1 MWTGVPSSD
10 TLNIKKTEF
19 EVAELQQ
26 MTDPILFI
34 EKTIDQYKDLN
45 IEMVREAFEEVKAE
59 MRRIEEEKGK
69 GKAKK

>member
-1 MWTGVPSSD
+1 MERKEKKEKPRS
-10 TLNIKKTEF
+10 KTEF

-45 IEMVREAFEEVKAE
+45 IKMVREAFEEVKAE

-69 GKAKK
+69 GKK